1 LYCRL
6 EYVRKNQD
14 YILGSQIED
23 VSAVVDNE
31 LEHGEEGGGGEADL
45 FDDGNDN
52 FNIEVDHQQQEP
64 PPPDELEPDLNNIT
78 PDQPGYRETTSKT
91 FLGSN
96 FHGSRRHLRN
106 LATNGLIIVSEFGEP
121 HLFITLTTNTEWP
134 EIKDR
139 LFYGQ
144 TAFDRYFIVIVLLL
158 LLPKII
164 LILYFFI
171 VQMLLFKLLMLD

>member
-1 LYCRL
+1 M
-6 EYVRKNQD
+6 
-14 YILGSQIED
+14 
-23 VSAVVDNE
+23 SAVVDNE

-45 FDDGNDN
+45 FDGDDDN
-52 FNIEVDHQQQEP
+52 FNIEDHQQYE
-64 PPPDELEPDLNNIT
+64 PPPDELGTDLNNIT

-106 LATNGLIIVSEFGEP
+106 LATNGLIIVSELGEP

-144 TAFDRYFIVIVLLL
+144 TAFDRYYIVTLI
-158 LLPKII
+158 PKII
-164 LILYFFI
+164 
-171 VQMLLFKLLMLD
+171 